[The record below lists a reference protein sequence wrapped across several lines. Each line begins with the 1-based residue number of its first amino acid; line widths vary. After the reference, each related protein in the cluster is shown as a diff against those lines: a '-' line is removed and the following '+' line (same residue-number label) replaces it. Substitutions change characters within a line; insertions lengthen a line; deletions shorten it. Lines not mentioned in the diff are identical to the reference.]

1 MSKRAELGVF
11 LLGVPEL
18 ERRVKLLDV
27 NVQRSI
33 RADVKR
39 GTEAVTGGA
48 YSRAPS
54 KSGELRATIRS
65 EFSKDGLTGWA
76 KAGYGKLLRRSRRQK
91 NSEASEQRYGKAKA
105 RNETRALQFRL
116 ANNSRQAMSVAD
128 LGVYAP
134 VVEHGDRKRN
144 KPKRAFMAPAFAAE
158 VDGIQTSMQ
167 RSLQR
172 SANQVAP

>member
-1 MSKRAELGVF
+1 MSKRTELGVF

-18 ERRVKLLDV
+18 ERRVRLMDV
-27 NVQRSI
+27 TVQRGI

-39 GTEAVTGGA
+39 GTDAVTAGA

-54 KSGELRATIRS
+54 RSGELRATIRA

-76 KAGYGKLLRRSRRQK
+76 KAGYGRLLRRSRRQRT
-91 NSEASEQRYGKAKA
+91 SEAMAQRYAKAKA
-105 RNETRALQFRL
+105 RHENRALQFRL
-116 ANNSRQAMSVAD
+116 ANSSRQAMTVAD

-144 KPKRAFMAPAFAAE
+144 KPKKAFMKPAFDAE
-158 VDGIQTSMQ
+158 VDGITAAMQ

-172 SANQVAP
+172 GAAQVAP